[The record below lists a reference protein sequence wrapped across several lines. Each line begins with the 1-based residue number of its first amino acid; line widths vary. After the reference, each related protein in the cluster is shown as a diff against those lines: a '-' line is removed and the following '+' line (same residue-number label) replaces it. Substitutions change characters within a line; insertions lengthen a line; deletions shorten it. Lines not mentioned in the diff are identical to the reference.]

1 MARNISSRFAMN
13 VLKAHLI
20 LLSRVTYSC
29 VVLSNTAVLVRVA
42 RVTIV
47 YGKYIRAS
55 STSYDQINQFSES
68 ILRIVLDR
76 DAIVFNTSVK
86 CAAKFVCQKKCVNK
100 IMQIFCGPYYLHCCA
115 VGSFNLLYNLFLLCT
130 IGGIED
136 RLYSF
141 YLLVFYNLKLG
152 MVEHA
157 PSNTLTLF

>member
-86 CAAKFVCQKKCVNK
+86 CAAKFKRDARVPKKVCEQN
-100 IMQIFCGPYYLHCCA
+100 YA
-115 VGSFNLLYNLFLLCT
+115 NLLWAILFALL
-130 IGGIED
+130 
-136 RLYSF
+136 RSWPF
-141 YLLVFYNLKLG
+141 
-152 MVEHA
+152 
-157 PSNTLTLF
+157 